1 MKKFVSSLLAAIML
15 LALALPV
22 SAFAG
27 ENAQVELTAEG
38 DRAAVRLQL
47 PANTGKGITALQL
60 TFQVTAPADAQLD
73 FDFADDL
80 PGSVQQV
87 RYQAQQGTLTIYV
100 AGTAQLFS
108 QDQAYLGQLVA
119 SGDQEGD
126 VVVKVEQNALRLVNG
141 VNVASRPETAPAE
154 TQLTVETPTQPEP
167 PVEGPDEPEEPEN
180 PEQPGEGSS
189 SSGAGSSSASSST
202 ASSSGQNT
210 AQGGSDAVSSS
221 QSGSGSKRPGQSSSS
236 ASGSSSQSGSE
247 SQSSESSSSESQS
260 ASSAPASSAA
270 SSSSSAA
277 ASDSSSS
284 GLVWGVVGLVVIAGA
299 AAAVVLLR
307 RRKQNP
313 LPFAFAPGAFG
324 CLFLKAPGLFAFAI
338 CLFIQCRE
346 AFLCKMRRFILLSP
360 CTAGGICYNRAY

>member
-27 ENAQVELTAEG
+27 ENAQVELTAQG

-87 RYQAQQGTLTIYV
+87 RYQAQQGTLTVYV

-154 TQLTVETPTQPEP
+154 TQLTVETPTPPQPP
-167 PVEGPDEPEEPEN
+167 LAGPDAPAERPPRQESRHRLPRGG
-180 PEQPGEGSS
+180 PRCRRGRSTTPTRPCCSPGWRSWASRTPWGPVRGTARRRRPRPWGGCWRPATWCSPPGACRWGRRTSSTRPCPCWGRSRCSGGSS
-189 SSGAGSSSASSST
+189 
-202 ASSSGQNT
+202 
-210 AQGGSDAVSSS
+210 
-221 QSGSGSKRPGQSSSS
+221 
-236 ASGSSSQSGSE
+236 
-247 SQSSESSSSESQS
+247 
-260 ASSAPASSAA
+260 
-270 SSSSSAA
+270 
-277 ASDSSSS
+277 
-284 GLVWGVVGLVVIAGA
+284 
-299 AAAVVLLR
+299 
-307 RRKQNP
+307 
-313 LPFAFAPGAFG
+313 
-324 CLFLKAPGLFAFAI
+324 
-338 CLFIQCRE
+338 
-346 AFLCKMRRFILLSP
+346 
-360 CTAGGICYNRAY
+360 

>member
-126 VVVKVEQNALRLVNG
+126 VVVKVKQNALRLVNG

-167 PVEGPDEPEEPEN
+167 PAEGPDEPEEPEN
-180 PEQPGEGSS
+180 PGTPEQPGEGSS

-210 AQGGSDAVSSS
+210 AQGGSGAVSSS

-236 ASGSSSQSGSE
+236 TSGSSSQSGSE

-260 ASSAPASSAA
+260 VSSAPVSSAA
-270 SSSSSAA
+270 SSSSSSAA

-307 RRKQNP
+307 RRK
-313 LPFAFAPGAFG
+313 
-324 CLFLKAPGLFAFAI
+324 
-338 CLFIQCRE
+338 
-346 AFLCKMRRFILLSP
+346 
-360 CTAGGICYNRAY
+360 

>member
-1 MKKFVSSLLAAIML
+1 MKKFVSSLLAAVML

-27 ENAQVELTAEG
+27 ENAQVELTAQG

-87 RYQAQQGTLTIYV
+87 RYQAQQGTLTVYV

-141 VNVASRPETAPAE
+141 VNVASLPETAPAE

-180 PEQPGEGSS
+180 PGNTEQPGEGSS

-236 ASGSSSQSGSE
+236 ASGSSNQSGSE

-307 RRKQNP
+307 RRK
-313 LPFAFAPGAFG
+313 
-324 CLFLKAPGLFAFAI
+324 
-338 CLFIQCRE
+338 
-346 AFLCKMRRFILLSP
+346 
-360 CTAGGICYNRAY
+360 

>member
-1 MKKFVSSLLAAIML
+1 MKKFVSSLLAAVML

-27 ENAQVELTAEG
+27 ENAQVELTAQG

-87 RYQAQQGTLTIYV
+87 RYQAQQGTLTVYV

-167 PVEGPDEPEEPEN
+167 PVEGPDEPEKPEN
-180 PEQPGEGSS
+180 PGEGSSS

-210 AQGGSDAVSSS
+210 AQGGSGAVSSS

-236 ASGSSSQSGSE
+236 ASGASSQSGSE

-260 ASSAPASSAA
+260 VSSAPASSAA
-270 SSSSSAA
+270 SSSSSSAA

-307 RRKQNP
+307 RRK
-313 LPFAFAPGAFG
+313 
-324 CLFLKAPGLFAFAI
+324 
-338 CLFIQCRE
+338 
-346 AFLCKMRRFILLSP
+346 
-360 CTAGGICYNRAY
+360 